1 MNVTAE
7 SPSTNESAASI
18 VRHAIDHAAHYLP
31 SQGPIAVFV
40 HHNTLH
46 AFESMRFEEAVEAG
60 YKKYGSQP
68 YWPEARYRKEYA
80 RGRITDKDIDAVLLD
95 DLRQHGLE
103 EISQGTTRFEL
114 YQSLMKSPV
123 LEGTD
128 AELRWLTAQTDA
140 LDHFCHGVSDA
151 VKSQM
156 VDSMRHWTMRDLRTA
171 NAARSDLHSNVS
183 TSKHTE
189 NSFAIFKQLEPFFP
203 FSTVENW
210 SEATWQKWTL
220 HFLWHECILAGEAT
234 RSRRIPKQPYL
245 RHRDRLLNEVCEDSD
260 LMVHDLLI
268 RFSAAMMDQ
277 GVATWQIPN
286 RSEGFYRCFLT
297 LFQDQV
303 PWAERWLEPLAKI
316 IRDEDLISKTPLESI
331 AHSLTIMG
339 IPTAQW
345 DSYIERTLLA
355 LPGWSGMVD
364 QMATNADWT
373 LSPAKA
379 GSLDEFLAVRL
390 VLDWLAV
397 RYITNKTLGANVS
410 FQELLE
416 RGSRSAIESPL
427 ASCRQRAFHLF
438 QTAQKLAWDPKSLSQ
453 WSAAQWQTIVDE
465 LEHCDGVSR
474 RRIFQLAYER
484 NYRIQV
490 LDSISEHARGPMQVP
505 AKVRLQVVT
514 CIDDR
519 EESLRRH
526 LEEIDPLIETF
537 GAPGFFAVPMYFR
550 GAADAH
556 FIPLCPVI
564 IKPKNYVEEV
574 GPLSAVQAEL
584 RRSQTRRL
592 LGKASHGVH
601 LSSRSLISGTLTA
614 LLGSLSA
621 FPLVARVL
629 FPRLTSRIRSMFA
642 GLVKPTIATRLE
654 LERIELN
661 DIDDSIDDKTC
672 DDKPCTEGF
681 TLEEMA
687 NAIERLAGDLGI
699 GNRFSRLVVILGH
712 GSSSLNNPHESA
724 YNCGACGGGRGGP
737 NARAH
742 AAMANDPRVR
752 RILRERGL
760 AIDDSTYFLGAYH
773 NTCNDSITY
782 FDLERIPQSHQSDFL
797 AASRTITEA
806 AKRNAHERSRRFE
819 SIELNSSFD
828 EALNHVE
835 GRSEDL
841 GQARPE
847 YNHATN
853 AVCII
858 GRRARTRG
866 LFLDRRSFLNSYD
879 PTTDDANASILTRI
893 MQAAVPVCGG
903 INLEYYFSTVD
914 SSGYGCGSKLP
925 HNITSLIGVMEGAAS
940 DLRTGLSQQMVE
952 IHEPVRILFVVETR
966 PEVILS
972 IMSKNPLI
980 DTYIRNEWVQIATLD
995 PNSANI
1001 QLFTQ
1006 SGFQPYTPSEA
1017 VLPEAKTS
1025 LDWYRGW
1032 RDHLGFA
1039 RIASGMIQHEAKA

>member
-7 SPSTNESAASI
+7 SPSTNESAVTI

-46 AFESMRFEEAVEAG
+46 AFESMRFEDAVEAG
-60 YKKYGSQP
+60 YTKYGSQP
-68 YWPEARYRKEYA
+68 YWPEVRYRKEYA

-103 EISQGTTRFEL
+103 EIAQGTTRFNL

-123 LEGTD
+123 LEGSD

-171 NAARSDLHSNVS
+171 NAFRTGTESNTNDLKHS
-183 TSKHTE
+183 E
-189 NSFAIFKQLEPFFP
+189 NGFAIFKQLEPFFP
-203 FSTVENW
+203 FSTIEDW

-220 HFLWHECILAGEAT
+220 HFLWQECIRAGEAT
-234 RSRRIPKQPYL
+234 RSRRIAKQPYL
-245 RHRDRLLNEVCEDSD
+245 RHRDRLLSAVSEDSD
-260 LMVHDLLI
+260 LIVHDLLI

-303 PWAERWLEPLAKI
+303 PWSERWMAPLAKI
-316 IRDEDLISKTPLESI
+316 IRDEDLVSKSPLESI
-331 AHSLTIMG
+331 AHSLTVMG
-339 IPTAQW
+339 VPISDW

-390 VLDWLAV
+390 VLDRIAV
-397 RYITNKTLGANVS
+397 RYIANNKLLGQKS
-410 FQELLE
+410 FQDLLQL
-416 RGSRSAIESPL
+416 GSLNTIESPL

-438 QTAQKLAWDPKSLSQ
+438 QTAQKLGWDPKLLSQ
-453 WSAAQWQTIVDE
+453 WSTSQWQTIVDE

-490 LDSISEHARGPMQVP
+490 LDAISEHTRGPLQVP
-505 AKVRLQVVT
+505 AKVRLQVIT

-519 EESLRRH
+519 EESFRRH
-526 LEEIDPLIETF
+526 LEEIDPMIETF

-601 LSSRSLISGTLTA
+601 LSSRSLLSGTLTA

-629 FPRLTSRIRSMFA
+629 FPRLTSRIRSSFA

-654 LERIELN
+654 LERIELT
-661 DIDDSIDDKTC
+661 DVDDPT

-681 TLEEMA
+681 TLDEMA
-687 NAIERLAGDLGI
+687 NAIQRLAGDLGI
-699 GNRFSRLVVILGH
+699 ANKFARLVVVVGH

-737 NARAH
+737 NARAN

-760 AIDDSTYFLGAYH
+760 VIDDSTYFLGAYH

-797 AASRTITEA
+797 AASKTITEA

-819 SIELNSSFD
+819 SIELDCSFD

-835 GRSEDL
+835 CRSEDL

-858 GRRARTRG
+858 ARRGRTRG

-903 INLEYYFSTVD
+903 ISLEYYFSTVD

-952 IHEPVRILFVVETR
+952 IHEPVRILFVVETQ

-995 PNSANI
+995 PNSPNI
-1001 QLFTQ
+1001 QVFTQ
-1006 SGFQPYTPSEA
+1006 SGFHPYTPSEA
-1017 VLPEAKTS
+1017 TLPNSETS

-1032 RDHLGFA
+1032 REHLGFA
-1039 RIASGMIQHEAKA
+1039 RIESGMVRQEVNS

>member
-60 YKKYGSQP
+60 YHKYGSQP

-95 DLRQHGLE
+95 DMRQHGLE
-103 EISQGTTRFEL
+103 EIAQGTTRFEL
-114 YQSLMKSPV
+114 YQILMKSPV
-123 LEGTD
+123 LEGSD

-156 VDSMRHWTMRDLRTA
+156 VDTMRHWTMRDLRTA
-171 NAARSDLHSNVS
+171 NAVRSGIQSNVG
-183 TSKHTE
+183 TSKHIE
-189 NSFAIFKQLEPFFP
+189 NSFEIFKKLEPFFT
-203 FSTVENW
+203 FSTIENW

-220 HFLWHECILAGEAT
+220 HFLWQECILAGEAT
-234 RSRRIPKQPYL
+234 RSRRIAKQPYL
-245 RHRDRLLNEVCEDSD
+245 RHRDRLLNEVSEDSD
-260 LMVHDLLI
+260 LIVHDLLI
-268 RFSAAMMDQ
+268 RFTAAMMDQ

-286 RSEGFYRCFLT
+286 RTEGFYRCFLT

-303 PWAERWLEPLAKI
+303 PWAERWMAPLAKI
-316 IRDEDLISKTPLESI
+316 IRDEDLISKSPLESI
-331 AHSLTIMG
+331 AHSLTMMNV
-339 IPTAQW
+339 PKADW

-379 GSLDEFLAVRL
+379 GSLDEFLAIRL
-390 VLDWLAV
+390 VLDRIAV
-397 RYITNKTLGANVS
+397 RYIANKNLRGQVS
-410 FQELLE
+410 FHDLLQI
-416 RGSRSAIESPL
+416 GSRDAAESPL
-427 ASCRQRAFHLF
+427 ASSRQRAFHLF
-438 QTAQKLAWDPKSLSQ
+438 QTSQKLGWDPKLPSQ
-453 WSAAQWQTIVDE
+453 WSTAQWQTIVDE
-465 LEHCDGVSR
+465 LEHFDGVSR

-484 NYRIQV
+484 NYRIQA
-490 LDSISEHARGPMQVP
+490 LDSISEHARGQLQVP
-505 AKVRLQVVT
+505 AKARLQVIT

-519 EESLRRH
+519 EESFRRH
-526 LEEIDPLIETF
+526 LEETDPMIETF

-592 LGKASHGVH
+592 LGKASHEVH

-642 GLVKPTIATRLE
+642 GLVKPTIATRLA
-654 LERIELN
+654 LERIELV
-661 DIDDSIDDKTC
+661 DDDASDN
-672 DDKPCTEGF
+672 KPCTEGF

-687 NAIERLAGDLGI
+687 NAIQRFAGDLGI
-699 GNRFSRLVVILGH
+699 ANKFSRLVVVLGH

-737 NARAH
+737 NARAN

-760 AIDDSTYFLGAYH
+760 EIDDSTYFLGAYH
-773 NTCNDSITY
+773 NTCNDAITY
-782 FDLERIPQSHQSDFL
+782 FDLERIPQSHHSDFL
-797 AASRTITEA
+797 AASKTISEA

-819 SIELNSSFD
+819 SIELDSSFD

-835 GRSEDL
+835 GRAEDL

-853 AVCII
+853 AICII
-858 GRRARTRG
+858 GRRGRTRG
-866 LFLDRRSFLNSYD
+866 LFLDRRAFLNSYD
-879 PTTDDANASILTRI
+879 PTTDDTNASILTRI

-952 IHEPVRILFVVETR
+952 IHEPVRILFVVETQ

-972 IMSKNPLI
+972 IMSKNTLI
-980 DTYIRNEWVQIATLD
+980 ETYIRNEWVQIATLD
-995 PNSANI
+995 PNLSNI

-1006 SGFQPYTPSEA
+1006 SGFHPYTPSEA
-1017 VLPEAKTS
+1017 ILPQSKTS

-1039 RIASGMIQHEAKA
+1039 RIESGMIHQKVKS